1 MDYRFLVLA
10 ESINLEMLFSKRVG
24 TCGGVTKIVFH
35 CMTQDFI
42 SRHYEN
48 YMVCYDVTLQHTAL
62 HCNRH
67 IESPRMFCNR
77 GCGAIPLQHTAAHC
91 NSLQP
96 VVTRCSTLQHTA
108 AHCNTLQHTATH
120 CNTLQHT
127 ATHCNKPAKSS
138 RVIWGGVCGASFSR
152 SGHRRTQMPV
162 WYYGRFADMSREL
175 WGGYD

>member
-1 MDYRFLVLA
+1 VKSFVPVDYRFLVPA

-77 GCGAIPLQHTAAHC
+77 GCGTP
-91 NSLQP
+91 
-96 VVTRCSTLQHTA
+96 LQHTA

-127 ATHCNKPAKSS
+127 ATHCTPLHITAAHCNSLQPVVTRCRTLQHTAAHCNTLQHTATPCNTLQHTATNLPS
-138 RVIWGGVCGASFSR
+138 RPG
-152 SGHRRTQMPV
+152 
-162 WYYGRFADMSREL
+162 
-175 WGGYD
+175 

>member
-1 MDYRFLVLA
+1 
-10 ESINLEMLFSKRVG
+10 MLFSKRVG
-24 TCGGVTKIVFH
+24 TSGGVTKIVFH
-35 CMTQDFI
+35 CMIQISI

-48 YMVCYDVTLQHTAL
+48 YIVCYNVTLQHTAL

-77 GCGAIPLQHTAAHC
+77 GCGTTPLHITAAHC

-108 AHCNTLQHTATH
+108 AHCNTLQHTATP

-127 ATHCNKPAKSS
+127 ATNLLSRPGWFEGECAAQVFLAPAIDGHKYLRSIMDDF
-138 RVIWGGVCGASFSR
+138 RIWVMSYGVATISCGVA
-152 SGHRRTQMPV
+152 T
-162 WYYGRFADMSREL
+162 MSRL
-175 WGGYD
+175 L